1 MVSVAWGDK
10 LNMKQVDFYLIS
22 NQVADA
28 KYKLAS
34 RLSNKLQRF
43 DKKVLVVTA
52 NQDSIDILDRIM
64 WSFSDTS
71 FLAHEQVEADQTS
84 LAKLQIMHSKKADP
98 DQLQGGF
105 EVLINLSDEI
115 PVFRHNFDRIA
126 EIVEVDE
133 PSKAAARIRFNA
145 YKQEGFEIKTHSIEL

>member
-1 MVSVAWGDK
+1 MSVAWRNK

-52 NQDSIDILDRIM
+52 NQDSIEVLDRIM

-84 LAKLQIMHSKKADP
+84 LAKVQITYSKKADP
-98 DQLQGGF
+98 DQLQDGF

-115 PVFRHNFDRIA
+115 PVFSHNFDRIA

-145 YKQEGFEIKTHSIEL
+145 YKQAGFEIKTHSIEL